1 MPAWYGK
8 AKLGIFIHWGLYSVP
23 AWATPT
29 TTPDKVTDWPA
40 FYKNNP
46 YAEWYLNTL
55 RIAGSPTQ
63 QHHKEV
69 YGAGYDYYSFA
80 DSLSQKTRNWNAD
93 AWADIFSAIGA
104 RYVVFTTKHS
114 DGYVM
119 YPSRIIN
126 PFFDSRF
133 ITSKRDFAGEIATA
147 VRKKGLKFGVYY
159 SGGLD
164 WTFNRTPV
172 TNLWPDLFQS
182 MPKSVAYTAYAD
194 AHFLELIHRYAPD
207 ILWNDVNYP
216 ENGAV
221 LDIFAESINANA
233 DVVMNDR
240 WRRYNELTHFTTPEY
255 VIMDTI
261 TQQKW
266 ETCRGIG
273 YSFGY
278 NQVEGKAHLLTS
290 NQLINMLVDIV
301 SKNGNLLINV
311 GPKADGSI
319 PDNQLAPLKDLGKW
333 LTLNGEGI
341 FETNSWKRAGQK
353 LDDKTELRFTRKNKS
368 LYVFFLTQP
377 KNRTVDIPECVVA
390 KDAKAILVGEKNR
403 ELRLVRMGDKVQIE
417 LPKNLSYTSAFLVK
431 VSDLAD

>member
-1 MPAWYGK
+1 
-8 AKLGIFIHWGLYSVP
+8 
-23 AWATPT
+23 
-29 TTPDKVTDWPA
+29 VTDWPA

-63 QHHKEV
+63 AHHKAV
-69 YGAGYDYYSFA
+69 YGEGYDYYSFA
-80 DSLSQKTRNWNAD
+80 DTLHQKTSTWNAD
-93 AWADIFSAIGA
+93 SWAEIFSAIGA

-126 PFFDSRF
+126 PFFDSRY

-221 LDIFAESINANA
+221 LDIFAESITANA

-255 VIMDTI
+255 EILDTI
-261 TQQKW
+261 TKQKW

-278 NQVEGKAHLLTS
+278 NQVETAAHLLTS

-311 GPKADGSI
+311 GPKSDGSI
-319 PDNQLAPLKDLGKW
+319 PANQLAPLRDLGTW
-333 LTLNGEGI
+333 LRQNGEGI
-341 FETNSWKRAGQK
+341 FDTNPWKKSMLR
-353 LDDKTELRFTRKNKS
+353 LDNKTELRFTQKNNT
-368 LYVFFLTQP
+368 LYVFFLGNPT
-377 KNRTVDIPECVVA
+377 NRKIIIPDCVVA
-390 KDAKAILVGEKNR
+390 KGAKAILVGEKGK
-403 ELRLVRMGDKVQIE
+403 ELKLIGMQDKVQIE
-417 LPKNLSYTSAFLVK
+417 LPGKLEYTSAFMVK
-431 VSDLAD
+431 ITGLAE